1 MELALLAG
9 VIVFLLIM
17 YWFGY
22 NKGFIRIV
30 LSFVMTII
38 SFVLAILLVGPF
50 ESFVKNSTP
59 VYDKINKQMTEYVSK
74 YVPKELDV
82 ASEELQK
89 EAIRELKLPSAIQS
103 RLIDGNTIDEKLAMG
118 TESFSEYL
126 AVSLTDT
133 LVEAFSVIILFI
145 CIKLILR
152 IIISLIDLISRLPLV
167 NGVNKSLGG
176 LVGLAEGI
184 LIIWV
189 ACIMLTA
196 ISGTEIG
203 QQIFSA
209 ISTNKILS
217 FVYNNNLLIKFLNNI

>member
-1 MELALLAG
+1 MELALLVG

-22 NKGFIRIV
+22 SKGFIRIV
-30 LSFVMTII
+30 LSFAMTII
-38 SFVLAILLVGPF
+38 SFILAILLAGPF

-74 YVPKELDV
+74 YVPKELDA

-89 EAIRELKLPSAIQS
+89 EAIRELKLPSALQS

-152 IIISLIDLISRLPLV
+152 IIVSLIDLISRLPLV

-217 FVYNNNLLIKFLNNI
+217 FVYNNNLLLKFLNNI

>member
-1 MELALLAG
+1 MELALLVG

-22 NKGFIRIV
+22 SKGFIRIV
-30 LSFVMTII
+30 LSFAMTII
-38 SFVLAILLVGPF
+38 SFILAILLAGPF

-74 YVPKELDV
+74 YVPKELDA

-89 EAIRELKLPSAIQS
+89 EAIRGLKLPSALQS

-152 IIISLIDLISRLPLV
+152 IIVSLIDLISRLPLV

-217 FVYNNNLLIKFLNNI
+217 FVYNNNLLLKFLNNI

>member
-1 MELALLAG
+1 MELALLVG

-22 NKGFIRIV
+22 SKGFIRIV
-30 LSFVMTII
+30 LSFAMTII
-38 SFVLAILLVGPF
+38 SFILAILLAGPF

-89 EAIRELKLPSAIQS
+89 EAIRGLKLPSAIQS
-103 RLIDGNTIDEKLAMG
+103 RLIDSNTIDEKLAMG

-152 IIISLIDLISRLPLV
+152 IIVSLIDLISKLPLV

-189 ACIMLTA
+189 VCIMLTA

-217 FVYNNNLLIKFLNNI
+217 FVYNNNLLLKFLNNI

>member
-1 MELALLAG
+1 MELALLMG
-9 VIVFLLIM
+9 VIIFLLIM

-22 NKGFIRIV
+22 SKGFIRIV
-30 LSFVMTII
+30 LSFAITII
-38 SFVLAILLVGPF
+38 AFVLSILLAGPF

-59 VYDKINKQMTEYVSK
+59 VYDKINKQMTEYVSE
-74 YVPKELDV
+74 YVPKEMDV

-89 EAIRELKLPSAIQS
+89 EAIRALKLPTAIQS
-103 RLIDGNTIDEKLAMG
+103 RLIDKNNIDEKLAMG
-118 TESFSEYL
+118 TESFSDYL

-152 IIISLIDLISRLPLV
+152 IIVSLIDLISKLPLIH
-167 NGVNKSLGG
+167 GLNKSLGG
-176 LVGLAEGI
+176 LIGLAEGI

-189 ACIMLTA
+189 ACILLTA
-196 ISGTEIG
+196 MSGTGIG

-217 FVYNNNLLIKFLNNI
+217 FIYNNNLLLKFLSNI

>member
-22 NKGFIRIV
+22 SKGFIRIV
-30 LSFVMTII
+30 LSFAMTII
-38 SFVLAILLVGPF
+38 SFVLAILLAAPF

-89 EAIRELKLPSAIQS
+89 EAIRELNLPSAIQS
-103 RLIDGNTIDEKLAMG
+103 RLIDSNTIDEKLAMG

-152 IIISLIDLISRLPLV
+152 IIVSLIDLISKLPLIH
-167 NGVNKSLGG
+167 GVNKSLGG

-189 ACIMLTA
+189 VCIMLTA

-217 FVYNNNLLIKFLNNI
+217 FIYNNNLLLKFLNNI